1 MKVLNYL
8 SRCKKPAAFDEI
20 VRKTKLTDG
29 DVRTSLGRYIER
41 GRIKMVNRLADYGFV
56 GTKSSGYKQIEI
68 GYVLVEQ
75 Q

>member
-1 MKVLNYL
+1 MQILKYL
-8 SRCKKPAAFDEI
+8 SRCKKPAAFVEI
-20 VRKTKLTDG
+20 VKKTRLSDG
-29 DVRTSLGRYIER
+29 DVRQALGRHIER
-41 GRIKMVNRLADYGFV
+41 GKIKMVNRLADYGFV